1 MTPEEYA
8 ARQAVIS
15 AAAARVVVQFGK
27 FFLNP
32 LLTLTEWLNFLA
44 LLFPEVKRLRDQ
56 SAELGREFYDSQR
69 QLNHPELPNNARLVE
84 PYEFDWFALNVDP
97 VRKSVSAEGATEKSL
112 EQLALSVVREVENG
126 GRKQIIHAV
135 EEDDLLKEK
144 IAREAGRPAQTE
156 TRLVR
161 GWARVATGRETCAWC
176 LMLVSRGPVYLGAD
190 TAGLD
195 LPDREAQKLIAAGE
209 DVSEY
214 MTQWHEGCDC
224 KVVPVFDLKRWAG
237 RDASKRA
244 LALWNEASSEAAGIL
259 QANPDKKSYVK
270 GKWIPT
276 TLNREAINT
285 LRRRMERGEIDP
297 SIWAAIQVA

>member
-8 ARQAVIS
+8 ARQALIS
-15 AAAARVVVQFGK
+15 AAAVRLVLQFGK

-32 LLTLTEWLNFLA
+32 LLTLTDWLNFLR
-44 LLFPEVKRLRDQ
+44 LLFPEVKRLRED
-56 SAELGREFYDSQR
+56 SAALGREFYDYQR
-69 QLNHPELPNNARLVE
+69 DLNHPELPTNARLLE
-84 PYEFDWFALNVDP
+84 PYEFTWFAENVDS
-97 VRKSVSAEGATEKSL
+97 VRKSLSAEGANTKAL
-112 EQLALSVVREVENG
+112 ETFALSVVREVENG

-144 IAREAGRPAQTE
+144 IAREAGRPARTE
-156 TRLVR
+156 TRMVR

-195 LPDREAQKLIAAGE
+195 LSDREAQRLIAAGE

-214 MTQWHEGCDC
+214 MTQWHAGCDC
-224 KVVPVFDLKRWAG
+224 KVVPVFDLKRWPG
-237 RDASKRA
+237 REASQRA
-244 LALWNEASSEAAGIL
+244 LQLWNEASKEAAKIL

-297 SIWAAIQVA
+297 SIWAAIQAA